1 MSEINV
7 NTIKKADGTGSLTVP
22 AESGT
27 VVTTASPSLGRRNL
41 IINGA
46 MQVAQRGTSSTSG
59 GYCTVDRFSINGVGL
74 DDLTTTIEQSSDAPS
89 GFSNSLKLTI
99 DTPEVLVN
107 TTERYE
113 VRYLPEGQDL
123 QHLAYGTADAKT
135 VTVSF
140 WVKSSVTGTYSWII
154 YQQDHPDRRAY
165 STSYTI
171 NSANT
176 WEYKTMTVP
185 GDTSGRI
192 DNDTGN
198 GFTIA
203 WVLSAGTGFT
213 GGTSDTW
220 FPYVSDNSVWAADHA
235 VDIAG
240 TSGATWQ
247 ITGVQLEVGSVATPF
262 EHRSYGEELALCQ
275 RYYQVGNMQGSSFVG
290 SGGNTIAG
298 NWSLPVEM
306 RSTPTVNTLS
316 TTAAYYDIFRP
327 SLGNGCNSVPTIS
340 NLSTTGSTVCL
351 QLTPTGWQYTPAAND
366 VWAGRNGEGTFSFDA
381 EL

>member
-1 MSEINV
+1 MAKIR
-7 NTIKKADGTGSLTVP
+7 IKGDTSGYVDIQAPAVAGATTLSLPATAGNILTSADVLDSDQIGAGAITEAKWGGGQL
-22 AESGT
+22 G
-27 VVTTASPSLGRRNL
+27 GRRNL

-74 DDLTTTIEQSSDAPS
+74 DDLSSTIEQSTDAPD
-89 GFSNSLKLTI
+89 GFANSLKITVN
-99 DTPEVLVN
+99 TPEVLVN

-113 VRYLPEGQDL
+113 IRYLPEGQDL
-123 QHLAYGTADAKT
+123 QGLAYGTSSAKD
-135 VTVSF
+135 VTISF
-140 WVKSSVTGTYSWII
+140 WVKSSVTGTYSWLL
-154 YQQDHPDRRAY
+154 YGQDHPDRRTY

-185 GDTSGRI
+185 GDTSGQI
-192 DNDTGN
+192 DNDNGN

-220 FPYVSDNSVWAADHA
+220 FPYTSDNSVWAADHA
-235 VDIAG
+235 VDFAG
-240 TSGATWQ
+240 TSGATFQ

-275 RYYQVGNMQGSSFVG
+275 RYFHIIEAG
-290 SGGNTIAG
+290 SGDRAIIVNGSAYT
-298 NWSLPVEM
+298 
-306 RSTPTVNTLS
+306 STNYK
-316 TTAAYYDIFRP
+316 AIK
-327 SLGNGCNSVPTIS
+327 
-340 NLSTTGSTVCL
+340 
-351 QLTPTGWQYTPAAND
+351 
-366 VWAGRNGEGTFSFDA
+366 FDA